1 MSHLW
6 AINGLGISYNL
17 RGKTGNNKKAISGS
31 LLVRLWTG
39 YFNEQN
45 IFRPGWFFEHLPSCP
60 NILRKT
66 EKSSKVRQNRKTSTS
81 VFTYFL
87 SAIAKNPFLQ
97 GRLGTELCHLV
108 FYKILKFNL
117 FSNSWDSVDIKFLV
131 QDIKFRFTCS
141 DGKYTKIFYNS

>member
-6 AINGLGISYNL
+6 AINGLGISFNL
-17 RGKTGNNKKAISGS
+17 WGKTDNNKKAVSGS

-45 IFRPGWFFEHLPSCP
+45 IFRPGSFFEHLPSCP
-60 NILRKT
+60 NILTK
-66 EKSSKVRQNRKTSTS
+66 KSSKVRQNQKTSTS

-108 FYKILKFNL
+108 FHKNLNFNL
-117 FSNSWDSVDIKFLV
+117 FGNSWGSVDIKFLV

-141 DGKYTKIFYNS
+141 DGKCTKFFIIRKY